1 MAFPFPEANSPN
13 ENYYWA
19 FKRLLSAVLIPATG
33 AVFESSTSVYSV
45 GDALLGV
52 SPVIHTF
59 VRVRASFFLYGYS
72 HAFTETLHPFS
83 LTPSSSTTS
92 TSGISQRSAT
102 AHRGVCVLRLS
113 VFSLA
118 SASSTLTTLVCI
130 SLVAVSTITLSPSS
144 PSPTTSYLILGVFYH
159 LLTSL
164 ISDFLMFSFTF
175 TFGYQTTFPL
185 SSTSFFFLF
194 MVLLFHR
201 SLCPLLDS
209 DSRFRCSTNNLFFY
223 LAFQVSPSS

>member
-1 MAFPFPEANSPN
+1 MVFPFPEANSPN

-33 AVFESSTSVYSV
+33 AVFESSTSVYFV

-52 SPVIHTF
+52 SLVIHTF

-72 HAFTETLHPFS
+72 QAFTETLHPFS

-102 AHRGVCVLRLS
+102 AHCGVCVLRLS
-113 VFSLA
+113 VFSMA
-118 SASSTLTTLVCI
+118 CASSTLTTLVCI
-130 SLVAVSTITLSPSS
+130 SLVAVSTITLS
-144 PSPTTSYLILGVFYH
+144 LILGVFYH
-159 LLTSL
+159 LFTSL

-175 TFGYQTTFPL
+175 TFGYQTAFPL